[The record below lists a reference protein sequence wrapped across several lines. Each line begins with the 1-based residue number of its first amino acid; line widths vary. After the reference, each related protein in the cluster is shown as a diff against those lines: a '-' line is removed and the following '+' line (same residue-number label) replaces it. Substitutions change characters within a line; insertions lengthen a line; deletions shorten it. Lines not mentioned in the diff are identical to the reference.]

1 MPALGQ
7 NLTRFEHDGA
17 FELVFTVTNAGTTL
31 GSSNFCAW
39 WGLANADNVADST
52 SLLKRAYTAGGVTY
66 NVTTTGVN
74 DCEDATTSVTTQS
87 NNLTIS
93 VTNTLVKVSWTYAQ
107 FADIVPTSD
116 NTPANYYHELVLM
129 ERNSSV
135 CHQCR
140 SEVVAAG
147 ILTCTPSLFTNR
159 PYR

>member
-7 NLTRFEHDGA
+7 NLTRFEHDGS

-39 WGLANADNVADST
+39 WGLANADNVASST
-52 SLLKRAYTAGGVTY
+52 SLLKRAYTAGSATY
-66 NVTTTGVN
+66 TVTTSGVN
-74 DCEDATTSVTTQS
+74 DCEDATSPVTTQT
-87 NNLTIS
+87 NNLTIT
-93 VTNTLVKVSWTYAQ
+93 VTNTLVKISWTYAQ
-107 FADIVPTSD
+107 FADIDPGD
-116 NTPANYYHELVLM
+116 YYHELVLM
-129 ERNSSV
+129 ERNSST

-147 ILTCTPSLFTNR
+147 VLTCTPSLFTNR